1 MRKIRGLIV
10 ALSKTIL
17 KSLLFLFPIK
27 KNKIVFINFNGRGY
41 GCNPKYIAEEI
52 LSHDLDFDLVWPVN
66 DMNDTFPQGI
76 RKVEYRPNI
85 KYFYEVATA
94 KVIVTNVKNDLGLFK
109 KKGQYVIQT
118 WHGSMGGKRAEG
130 DALDTLSPQ
139 YIKESRHNSKQTDL
153 FLSNSRALSDY
164 YRKAFWCECEI
175 MECGS
180 PRNDIFFRDNAS
192 VNAKVREF
200 FGISPN
206 SKIALY
212 APTFRDDGSGDA
224 YSLSGEKVLSAFNNQ
239 GGDWVLLIRMHP
251 NASEFSIIFSYGE
264 RILDATSY
272 PDMQELLCVSDAL
285 ITDYSST
292 VFEMA
297 SMKKAIYI
305 YATDFEEYNSKRGLL
320 PDFFTMPYHFNKT
333 EEQLIETISNDTAQ
347 SIKANSEAFIKNFGC
362 VDNGTASKQV
372 VERIKQIIGINR

>member
-1 MRKIRGLIV
+1 MIN
-10 ALSKTIL
+10 L
-17 KSLLFLFPIK
+17 KSFITSIIKTAVKSLFFLFPIK
-27 KNKIVFINFNGRGY
+27 RNKVLFINFNGKGY

-52 LSHDLDFDLVWPVN
+52 LNQKLPLDLVWSLADINEPL
-66 DMNDTFPQGI
+66 PSEI
-76 RKVEYRPNI
+76 RKVKHRSNI
-85 KYFYEVATA
+85 RYFYEIATS

-109 KKGQYVIQT
+109 KKGQYIIQT

-153 FLSNSRALSDY
+153 FISNSRALSDY
-164 YRKAFWCECEI
+164 FRKAFWCNCEI
-175 MECGS
+175 LECGS

-200 FGISPN
+200 FGINPN

-212 APTFRDDGSGDA
+212 APTFRDDGSGEA
-224 YSLSGEKVLSAFNNQ
+224 YSLSGEKVLSAFNEQ

-251 NASEFSIIFSYGE
+251 NASEFSKIFSYGE

-285 ITDYSST
+285 ITDYSSS

-297 SMKKAIYI
+297 VMKKAIYI
-305 YATDFEEYNSKRGLL
+305 YAADFEKYNSTRGLL
-320 PDFFTMPYHFNKT
+320 PAFLNMPYPFNKT
-333 EEQLIETISNDTAQ
+333 EEQLVKTIADDAPQSVKTNAET
-347 SIKANSEAFIKNFGC
+347 FIKDFGC
-362 VDNGTASKQV
+362 TDNGTASKQV